1 MKTKMIVIICLFV
14 LGISFLNH
22 EYTSAQS
29 SSPVSKIGVVNI
41 ERVLMECAA
50 TKAYME
56 KARGEIQKLKDEQD
70 KLKDSITVL
79 DKELSSGM
87 FAVGSDDFY
96 KKNREVAEKENQL
109 KLLQDFNQQELSL
122 KNKLWQIDLY
132 GKVMQI
138 AKEIGKEKDLYL
150 VLSVEEP
157 ELSPQIADDFTLVV
171 RTHKVLYS
179 GEGMDLTD
187 TVITRLNQ
195 QK

>member
-1 MKTKMIVIICLFV
+1 MKTKMIVLICLLV
-14 LGISFLNH
+14 LGISFLNR
-22 EYTSAQS
+22 EYTTAQS

-41 ERVLMECAA
+41 ERVLMECDA

-56 KARGEIQKLKDEQD
+56 KARVEIQKLKDEQE
-70 KLKDSITVL
+70 KLKASIKVL
-79 DKELSSGM
+79 DQELSSGV
-87 FAVGSDDFY
+87 FKVGSSEFY
-96 KKNREVAEKENQL
+96 QKNRELAEKENSL

-132 GKVMQI
+132 KKVMQI

-179 GEGMDLTD
+179 GEGMDLTAL
-187 TVITRLNQ
+187 VITRLNQ

>member
-1 MKTKMIVIICLFV
+1 MKTKMIVLICLLL
-14 LGISFLNH
+14 LGISFLNR

-29 SSPVSKIGVVNI
+29 SSPASKIGVVNI
-41 ERVLMECAA
+41 ERVLMESDA

-56 KARGEIQKLKDEQD
+56 KARGEIQKLKDEQE
-70 KLKDSITVL
+70 KLRASIKVL
-79 DKELSSGM
+79 DQELSEGR
-87 FAVGSDDFY
+87 FTVGSDEFY
-96 KKNREVAEKENQL
+96 KKNRELAVKENEL

-132 GKVMQI
+132 KKVMQI

-157 ELSPQIADDFTLVV
+157 ELSPQAVDDFTLIV

>member
-1 MKTKMIVIICLFV
+1 MKTKMIVLICLLV
-14 LGISFLNH
+14 MGISFLNR

-41 ERVLMECAA
+41 ERVLMECDA

-56 KARGEIQKLKDEQD
+56 KAKVEIQKLKDEQE
-70 KLKDSITVL
+70 KLKISIKAL
-79 DKELSSGM
+79 DQELGSG
-87 FAVGSDDFY
+87 FYAVGSDEFY
-96 KKNREVAEKENQL
+96 KKNRELAEKENSL

-157 ELSPQIADDFTLVV
+157 ELSPKAADDFTLVV

-179 GEGMDLTD
+179 GDGMDLTE

-195 QK
+195 KK

>member
-1 MKTKMIVIICLFV
+1 MKTKMLVLISLLV
-14 LGISFLNH
+14 LGISFINR

-29 SSPVSKIGVVNI
+29 SSPISKIGVVNI
-41 ERVLMECAA
+41 ERVLMECEA

-56 KARGEIQKLKDEQD
+56 KARGEIEKLKNEQS
-70 KLKDSITVL
+70 KLKSDIKAL
-79 DKELSSGM
+79 EKELSSGT
-87 FAVGSDDFY
+87 FKVGTPEFFQ
-96 KKNREVAEKENQL
+96 KNRELAGKENDL

-157 ELSPQIADDFTLVV
+157 ELSPQAAEDFTLIVK
-171 RTHKVLYS
+171 THKVLYN
-179 GEGMDLTD
+179 GDGMDLTEL
-187 TVITRLNQ
+187 VISRLNQ
-195 QK
+195 KK